1 MRDAE
6 ARATDRMV
14 RRLSDIQ
21 ISLCEIHDK
30 INLVHKAQKQHV
42 FAWFAVI
49 FATVVV
55 WLGLVFY
62 LVLHR

>member
-6 ARATDRMV
+6 ARATDRLV
-14 RRLSDIQ
+14 RRLAAIE

-30 INLVHKAQKQHV
+30 INLVHKAQKQYI
-42 FAWFAVI
+42 FAWFAVL
-49 FATVVV
+49 FATVFV